1 MTRRNRFPQK
11 RRRKWVRR
19 ILTRRMMR
27 RRMKMR
33 RRMTIRRRMTM
44 ALVIVESG
52 DEWIVS

>member
-1 MTRRNRFPQK
+1 
-11 RRRKWVRR
+11 
-19 ILTRRMMR
+19 MMR